1 MSLFRRRRTGDK
13 VPVAEDIES
22 DVSDDDEDVDD
33 LTDSDEDEDIDT
45 AESGPYDVSDAP
57 DDDLERVDL
66 GALKV
71 PNIQGVEVRL
81 EVTEQGQA
89 VAVVL
94 VAGRSAVK
102 LTVLAAPRSEGV
114 WDDVR
119 ADLVAEHRKQ
129 GSRPAEVSGEYGVEL
144 TDRVKTPNG
153 PLDVRLVGIDG
164 PRWFLLAAFQGP
176 VATNPAAAPGLLR
189 ALQTVIVDRGDEA
202 MPVRNPLP
210 LQLPPEMLEQQAQQ
224 QGDGA
229 DGRQVRGR

>member
-13 VPVAEDIES
+13 VPVAEDVES
-22 DVSDDDEDVDD
+22 DVADDEDADD
-33 LTDSDEDEDIDT
+33 LTDSDEDEDTET

-57 DDDLERVDL
+57 NDDLDRVDL

-71 PNIQGVEVRL
+71 PNIPGVEVRL

-89 VAVVL
+89 LAVVL
-94 VAGRSAVK
+94 VSGRSAVR

-119 ADLVAEHRKQ
+119 ADLVAEHQKQ
-129 GSRPAEVSGEYGVEL
+129 GSRPREVSGEFGVAL
-144 TDRVKTPNG
+144 VDRVKTPNG

-164 PRWFLLAAFQGP
+164 PRWFVLASFQGP
-176 VATNPAAAPGLLR
+176 VATNPDAAPGLLD
-189 ALQTVIVDRGDEA
+189 ALHAVIVDRGEDP

-210 LQLPPEMLEQQAQQ
+210 LQLPPELLEQQEAAQQ
-224 QGDGA
+224 DGT